1 MGRETFTIEGLK
13 ELDEALAELPRAT
26 GKNTLM
32 RALIKAG
39 QPVADD
45 AANSA
50 RRLSGALQRSFGVSQ
65 KLSRRQKSQHKKEST
80 VEVFAG
86 PGALAQAITEEFGT
100 AHSGPHPTLRPSWD
114 ANRMKVLESIKDDLA
129 IEIEKARERLARKA
143 ARQLALMN
151 K

>member
-1 MGRETFTIEGLK
+1 MARTFKIEGLR
-13 ELDEALAELPRAT
+13 ELEDALKELPRAT

-39 QPVADD
+39 GPVAAD
-45 AANSA
+45 AASAA
-50 RRLSGALQRSFGVSQ
+50 RRLSGKLQRSFGVSQ
-65 KLSRRQKSQHKKEST
+65 KLSRRQKSQHRKEST

-114 ANRMKVLESIKDDLA
+114 ANRMKVLESIRDDLA
-129 IEIEKARERLARKA
+129 AEIEKARARLARKA
-143 ARQLALMN
+143 AKQLALMS